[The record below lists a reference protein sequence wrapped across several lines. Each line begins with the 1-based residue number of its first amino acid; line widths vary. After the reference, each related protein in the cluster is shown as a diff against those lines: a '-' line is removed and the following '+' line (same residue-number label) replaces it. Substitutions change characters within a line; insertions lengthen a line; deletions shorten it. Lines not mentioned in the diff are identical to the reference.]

1 MKNKIELNWI
11 ELDSRPWLFKRWIA
25 EKYLQKSHCIIHW
38 IEICPVVSAMHL
50 WTTETSS
57 FIFMLFLLFYPFPIP
72 VPISAPISDPGF
84 LVFQTPMHHSLTD
97 VTWWKF
103 DVFDRKWAIK
113 NPIFTGLPL
122 GHAQLWFRFWV
133 VSAEKRIA
141 GGGKTRGLVPR
152 NDVLTSGFVRF
163 FLARIF
169 FYFPP
174 QETQKALRIKS

>member
-1 MKNKIELNWI
+1 MNWTGLQAVVVQT
-11 ELDSRPWLFKRWIA
+11 LDSGEVFAKISLHYPLDRDLSSG
-25 EKYLQKSHCIIHW
+25 Y
-38 IEICPVVSAMHL
+38 SAMHL

-141 GGGKTRGLVPR
+141 GGGKTRGMVPR